1 MMTTAT
7 AAALVPTQLPAPR
20 RHRSAFSIG
29 IAVVALV
36 GVPAIWLPFAYR
48 ITPASALFD
57 DGFFRLWPLAWPYL
71 LAIPIAVALVR
82 WAVSGRLSNAE
93 RWGGRLFAVSA
104 WCVTGSFFAEPVSHG
119 HWGDLTAFFVPLAIL
134 AGGAALALWALRSR
148 RAPDGLDAI
157 VLMEMAYLP
166 NVALCVQAATGN
178 SEPLQVGAYAVLL
191 TAGVY
196 VIHIL
201 AVLATRPAPQPF
213 TGMQAEASR
222 V

>member
-1 MMTTAT
+1 MTTTATATAT
-7 AAALVPTQLPAPR
+7 AAAAPLPASR

-29 IAVVALV
+29 IAAVAFA
-36 GVPAIWLPFAYR
+36 GVPAIWLPFAYG

-57 DGFFRLWPLAWPYL
+57 DGFFRLWPLAWPHL
-71 LAIPIAVALVR
+71 LAIPIAVALIR

-93 RWGGRLFAVSA
+93 RWGGRLFAAGA
-104 WCVTGSFFAEPVSHG
+104 WCVTGSLFVEPIFHG
-119 HWGDLTAFFVPLAIL
+119 NWPSGPGDWTAFLVPLAIL

-148 RAPDGLDAI
+148 RAPDGLDAM

-178 SEPLQVGAYAVLL
+178 GEPLQIGAYVVLL
-191 TAGVY
+191 TSVVY

-201 AVLATRPAPQPF
+201 AVLATRPAPRPL
-213 TGMQAEASR
+213 
-222 V
+222 